1 MILRTYYIEDI
12 LIKYLLE
19 IFFLIMTKK
28 QLYIKTIM
36 NVMEDS
42 SLAEELKK
50 ESSYNKNNQDKVYL
64 DEIFSQLI
72 SSTFPKSTGNYN
84 IHNE

>member
-1 MILRTYYIEDI
+1 
-12 LIKYLLE
+12 
-19 IFFLIMTKK
+19 
-28 QLYIKTIM
+28 M

-50 ESSYNKNNQDKVYL
+50 ESSYNKNNQDQ
-64 DEIFSQLI
+64 IFSQLI

>member
-1 MILRTYYIEDI
+1 
-12 LIKYLLE
+12 
-19 IFFLIMTKK
+19 MTKK

-50 ESSYNKNNQDKVYL
+50 ESSYNKNNQDQ
-64 DEIFSQLI
+64 IFSQLI